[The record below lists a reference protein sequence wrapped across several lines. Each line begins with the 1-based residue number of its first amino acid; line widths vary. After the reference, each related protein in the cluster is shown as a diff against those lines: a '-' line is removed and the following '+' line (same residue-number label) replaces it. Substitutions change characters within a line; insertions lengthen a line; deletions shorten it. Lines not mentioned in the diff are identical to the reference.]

1 MDQKKFEN
9 AALFIRQNT
18 EGAMT
23 PTRLGLLL
31 WLVDRTAFL
40 CLGRT
45 ITGADYRRRRQ
56 GPMPDG
62 LESLVEFVGANP
74 EIS

>member
-1 MDQKKFEN
+1 MDRKKFEN
-9 AALFIRQNT
+9 AALFIRQNA
-18 EGAMT
+18 EGEMT

-40 CLGRT
+40 CLGHT

-62 LESLVEFVGANP
+62 LESLMESVDANP